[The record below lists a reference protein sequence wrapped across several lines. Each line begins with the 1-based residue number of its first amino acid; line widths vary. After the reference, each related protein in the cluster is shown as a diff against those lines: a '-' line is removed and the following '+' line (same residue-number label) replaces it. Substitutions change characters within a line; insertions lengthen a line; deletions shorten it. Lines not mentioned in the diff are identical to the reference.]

1 MSIFLGMTSIE
12 HTSTSTHRG
21 PNPAVLAG
29 ISLALVVAGVAVSAA
44 LGGVFPSPFGDP
56 AAIAAFIAGNPAALT
71 ASAFFQFAAAVP
83 LAIYAAVTYSRLRYL
98 GVSAPG
104 PAIGLIGGV
113 VSATMM
119 AVAGLCTWVLA
130 LPAVGTA
137 GGAAV
142 LALHGL
148 TFATGGV
155 GAVAFLGLLVAGIA
169 VPGLLSGRL
178 PRAFALAGIVIA
190 AVAALSTISMLASSL
205 AILLPLG
212 RFPGL
217 LWLIA
222 AGVLL
227 PRKK

>member
-1 MSIFLGMTSIE
+1 MTSTE
-12 HTSTSTHRG
+12 HASQSTSAHRG

-56 AAIAAFIAGNPAALT
+56 AAIAAYIAGYPAALT

-83 LAIYAAVTYSRLRYL
+83 LAIYAAVAYSRLRHL

-104 PAIGLIGGV
+104 PAIGLVGGI

-119 AVAGLCTWVLA
+119 AVAGLCTWVLT
-130 LPAVGTA
+130 LPAVGAA

-155 GAVAFLGLLVAGIA
+155 GAVAFLGLLVAGVA

-190 AVAALSTISMLASSL
+190 AVAALSTISMLAGGL
-205 AILLPLG
+205 TILLPLG
-212 RFPGL
+212 RFPGM

-227 PRKK
+227 PRRK

>member
-1 MSIFLGMTSIE
+1 MTSIE
-12 HTSTSTHRG
+12 HTSTPTHRG

-56 AAIAAFIAGNPAALT
+56 AAIAAYIAGNPAALT

-83 LAIYAAVTYSRLRYL
+83 LAIYAAVAYSRLRHL

-155 GAVAFLGLLVAGIA
+155 GAVAFLGLLIAGVA

-190 AVAALSTISMLASSL
+190 AVAALSTISMLASGL